1 MNKDIFRSQ
10 LESGLCLSEEERRLI
25 ISESVKRQN
34 RDIKCAVIMEELAEL
49 TQQVSKQLRNTGDSY
64 DLVEEMADVY
74 ICLEFL
80 KLIFD
85 VDPDMLQKA
94 IDVKLKRETERIALY
109 SKPEWDFTDNY
120 FEAMDSRNDW

>member
-10 LESGLCLSEEERRLI
+10 LESDLCLSEEERRLI
-25 ISESVKRQN
+25 ISESVKRQSC
-34 RDIKCAVIMEELAEL
+34 DIKCAIVMEELAEL
-49 TQQVSKQLRNTGDSY
+49 IQQVSKQLRNTGDSY

-94 IDVKLKRETERIALY
+94 IDVKLKREAERIALY

-120 FEAMDSRNDW
+120 FEAMDSRNDC

>member
-25 ISESVKRQN
+25 ISESVKQQRY
-34 RDIKCAVIMEELAEL
+34 DIKCAVIMEELAEL

-94 IDVKLKRETERIALY
+94 IDVKLKREAERIVLY
-109 SKPEWDFTDNY
+109 SKPEWDFTDDY

>member
-25 ISESVKRQN
+25 ISESVKRQS

-94 IDVKLKRETERIALY
+94 IDVKLKREAERIVLY
-109 SKPEWDFTDNY
+109 SKPEWDFTDDY

>member
-10 LESGLCLSEEERRLI
+10 LESGLCLSEEERKLI
-25 ISESVKRQN
+25 ISESVKRQS

-49 TQQVSKQLRNTGDSY
+49 IQQISKQLRNTGDSY

-85 VDPDMLQKA
+85 VDPDLLQKA
-94 IDVKLKRETERIALY
+94 IDVKLKREANRIALY
-109 SKPEWDFTDNY
+109 PKPEWDFTEDY